1 MSATVV
7 SEELDRIVEDLGES
21 RLALLEVVRGLPI
34 AERDRTRWYGETGWT
49 VKDTLNHI
57 AAWEERDARLLEH
70 YLDHDSPLEAS
81 VDTTAFDAATQQA
94 HEYASWQDTLEF
106 LEDARQQ
113 LVAIIAEFYSREP
126 SEYQEGSRVRQAMD
140 VAARETYHT
149 EAIEQWR
156 KERGL

>member
-1 MSATVV
+1 MSAALV

-21 RLALLEVVRGLPI
+21 RLVLLEVVRGLPI
-34 AERDRTRWYGETGWT
+34 AERDRTRWYGEGEWT
-49 VKDTLNHI
+49 VKDILNHV
-57 AAWEERDARLLEH
+57 AAWEERDARVLEQ
-70 YLDHDSPLEAS
+70 YLDTAAPAEPTEDE
-81 VDTTAFDAATQQA
+81 TAFNAATQQA

-113 LVAIIAEFYSREP
+113 LIATIAEFYGRDP
-126 SEYQEGSRVRQAMD
+126 SEYAEESDVRASMD

-149 EAIEQWR
+149 QAIEQWR